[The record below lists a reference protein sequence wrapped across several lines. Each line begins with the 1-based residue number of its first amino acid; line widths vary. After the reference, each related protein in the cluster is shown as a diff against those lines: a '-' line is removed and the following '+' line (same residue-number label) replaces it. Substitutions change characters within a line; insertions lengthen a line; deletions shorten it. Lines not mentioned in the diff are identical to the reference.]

1 MTPQKTFNKEID
13 AMNLTDLQKLEIK
26 IAATALEGS
35 AWREGFKRNQ
45 EITAQTLSILQ

>member
-1 MTPQKTFNKEID
+1 MTPQETFNNAIE

-26 IAATALEGS
+26 IAATALEGG

>member
-1 MTPQKTFNKEID
+1 MRPIDKFNNAIE

-35 AWREGFKRNQ
+35 AWIEGFKRNQ